1 MRLPRIFST
10 ALLAVFALAGC
21 MVSDT
26 RPLAKVD
33 AVQAKIQIAEA
44 EVLDIAIHEFDPGIP
59 VAIADDTEALDKKR
73 IYPEVRK
80 AETRLLATRL
90 KSTLESSG
98 QWGAVRV
105 VPASVKFVDVIVNGR
120 IVDSTGVHL
129 ALEIE
134 AIDAAGRTW
143 LAKKTYSGDAD
154 VGTYKTDAALRA
166 RDPFQN
172 VYAQIAN
179 DLVAA
184 RDKLDAAQRSEL
196 RQVARL
202 RFARDLAPQAFAGYL
217 TKGADGL
224 THLARLPAADDPAV
238 ARIDKIRER
247 DTALIDTIDG
257 YNAGF
262 SEKLFD
268 SYGGFRRTSRDAI
281 DREEKTKSQAR
292 TRTVLGAAAVLAGI
306 FAKANCSPTDYAC
319 QRLESA
325 ARTAAAVGGVA
336 AVMSGIK
343 KYSDAKVAAQEVK
356 ELANSFQNEATAQ
369 VVEVEGRT
377 LKLTGT
383 AEERYREWRKLLA
396 GIYQEETSGTAGA
409 TINP

>member
-1 MRLPRIFST
+1 MLFRS
-10 ALLAVFALAGC
+10 
-21 MVSDT
+21 
-26 RPLAKVD
+26 
-33 AVQAKIQIAEA
+33 
-44 EVLDIAIHEFDPGIP
+44 
-59 VAIADDTEALDKKR
+59 
-73 IYPEVRK
+73 
-80 AETRLLATRL
+80 
-90 KSTLESSG
+90 
-98 QWGAVRV
+98 
-105 VPASVKFVDVIVNGR
+105 
-120 IVDSTGVHL
+120 
-129 ALEIE
+129 
-134 AIDAAGRTW
+134 

-356 ELANSFQNEATAQ
+356 ELANS
-369 VVEVEGRT
+369 
-377 LKLTGT
+377 
-383 AEERYREWRKLLA
+383 
-396 GIYQEETSGTAGA
+396 
-409 TINP
+409 

>member
-1 MRLPRIFST
+1 MQRVNFLM
-10 ALLAVFALAGC
+10 AVMLITVLTGC
-21 MVSDT
+21 VVNDT
-26 RPLAKVD
+26 RPVTKVD
-33 AVQAKIQIAEA
+33 ALQAKTQIAEA
-44 EVLDIAIHEFDPGIP
+44 ELLDVAIREFDAGIP
-59 VAIADDTEALDKKR
+59 TSIAEDAEALDKKR

-90 KSTLESSG
+90 KSTLEASG

-105 VPASVKFVDVIVNGR
+105 VPSSVRFVDLTVTTR
-120 IVDSTGVHL
+120 IVESTGMRL
-129 ALEIE
+129 AL
-134 AIDAAGRTW
+134 AVTANDAAGRNW
-143 LAKKTYSGDAD
+143 VAAKIYSGEAD
-154 VGTYKTDAALRA
+154 TGTYKTDAALRA

-179 DLVAA
+179 DLLQA
-184 RDKLDAAQRSEL
+184 RERLDGAQRSEL

-202 RFARDLAPQAFAGYL
+202 RFAQDLAPQQFSGYL
-217 TKGADGL
+217 TKGSDGL
-224 THLARLPAADDPAV
+224 MHLARLPAADDPAV
-238 ARIDKIRER
+238 TRIDKIRER
-247 DTALIDTIDG
+247 DAALIDTIDG

-268 SYGGFRRTSRDAI
+268 SYGGFRRTSREAI
-281 DREEKTKSQAR
+281 EREEKVKSQAR

-306 FAKANCSPTDYAC
+306 FANANCSSTDYAC

-356 ELANSFQNEATAQ
+356 ELATSFQNEATPQ

-396 GIYQEETSGTAGA
+396 GIYQEDNSGSA
-409 TINP
+409 TTPINH

>member
-1 MRLPRIFST
+1 MIRRATPLLAALF
-10 ALLAVFALAGC
+10 ALLAGC
-21 MVSDT
+21 VVNDV
-26 RPLAKVD
+26 RPVAKVD
-33 AVQAKIQIAEA
+33 AVQAKVQIADVEL
-44 EVLDIAIHEFDPGIP
+44 LDVAIHEFDPGIP
-59 VAIADDTEALDKKR
+59 AALADDVEALDKRR

-80 AETRLLATRL
+80 AETRLIATRL
-90 KSTLESSG
+90 KSTLETSG

-105 VPASVKFVDVIVNGR
+105 VPGTVRFVDLLVGGR
-120 IVDSTGVHL
+120 IVESTGMRL
-129 ALEIE
+129 SLEIT
-134 AIDAAGRTW
+134 ATDAVGRNW
-143 LAKKTYSGDAD
+143 INKKIYSGEAD
-154 VGTYKTDAALRA
+154 VGAYKTDASLRA

-179 DLVAA
+179 DLLQT
-184 RDKLDAAQRSEL
+184 RERLDATQRAEL

-202 RFARDLAPQAFAGYL
+202 RFAADLAPQTFSGYL
-217 TKGADGL
+217 ARGADGL
-224 THLARLPAADDPAV
+224 TRLVRLPAENDPAV
-238 ARIDKIRER
+238 ARIDKIRDR
-247 DTALIDTIDG
+247 DAALIDTIDG
-257 YNAGF
+257 YNTGF

-281 DREEKTKSQAR
+281 EREERVKSQAR
-292 TRTVLGAAAVLAGI
+292 TRTILGSAAVLAAI
-306 FAKANCSPTDYAC
+306 LAKANCAPTDYAC

-325 ARTAAAVGGVA
+325 ARTAGAVGGVA

-356 ELANSFQNEATAQ
+356 ELATSFQNEATPQ

-396 GIYQEETSGTAGA
+396 GIYQEENARPA
-409 TINP
+409 DPAVQP

>member
-1 MRLPRIFST
+1 MRRSLI
-10 ALLAVFALAGC
+10 LATLAMATALAGC
-21 MVSDT
+21 VVSET
-26 RPLAKVD
+26 RPIAKVD
-33 AVQAKIQIAEA
+33 AVQAKTQIAEA
-44 EVLDIAIHEFDPGIP
+44 ELLDVALHEFDPGIP
-59 VAIADDTEALDKKR
+59 AAIAEDTEALDKKR

-80 AETRLLATRL
+80 AESRLLATRL
-90 KSTLESSG
+90 KSTLEASG

-105 VPASVKFVDVIVNGR
+105 VPSSVRFVDVLVTGR
-120 IVDSTGVHL
+120 IVESTGMRL
-129 ALEIE
+129 SLEISAE
-134 AIDAAGRTW
+134 DATGRNWIT
-143 LAKKTYSGDAD
+143 KKTYSGDAD
-154 VGTYKTDAALRA
+154 LGTYKTDASLRA

-179 DLVAA
+179 DLLQA
-184 RDKLDAAQRSEL
+184 REKLSAAQRSEL

-202 RFARDLAPQAFAGYL
+202 QFARDLAPQQFSGYL
-217 TKGADGL
+217 TKGADDL

-247 DTALIDTIDG
+247 DAALIDTIDG

-281 DREEKTKSQAR
+281 EREEKVRSQAR

-306 FAKANCSPTDYAC
+306 FASANCSATDYAC

-356 ELANSFQNEATAQ
+356 ELATSFQNEATPQ
-369 VVEVEGRT
+369 VVEIEGRT

-396 GIYQEETSGTAGA
+396 GIYQEENSGTAAAA
-409 TINP
+409 TSP